1 MPMTTNPTDPVLAA
15 NESAVAAWAG
25 YFDAIEQAM
34 HEFEVALSRHDV
46 FDLKPVQPPPGRP
59 PESFRQ
65 RSEELQRWVTEL
77 EFRARFLREEFRAEM
92 NRIRP
97 QFTRRSEARVGA
109 TLDIN
114 G

>member
-1 MPMTTNPTDPVLAA
+1 MTTTNSVQAA
-15 NESAVAAWAG
+15 NQSAVTAWAG
-25 YFDAIEQAM
+25 YFDAVEQSM

-46 FDLKPVQPPPGRP
+46 FDLRPVPAPAGRP
-59 PESFRQ
+59 PESFRS

-77 EFRARFLREEFRAEM
+77 EFRARFLREEYRAEM
-92 NRIRP
+92 SRIRP
-97 QFTRRSEARVGA
+97 QSSRRSDSRVGT

>member
-1 MPMTTNPTDPVLAA
+1 MTTSNSTRAVQAA
-15 NESAVAAWAG
+15 NESAVSAWAG
-25 YFDAIEQAM
+25 YFDAVEQAM

-46 FDLKPVQPPPGRP
+46 FDLRPIPHPPGRP

-77 EFRARFLREEFRAEM
+77 EFRARFLREEFRAEIS
-92 NRIRP
+92 RIRP
-97 QFTRRSEARVGA
+97 QFARRQESRVGA

>member
-1 MPMTTNPTDPVLAA
+1 MTTTDSVRAA
-15 NESAVAAWAG
+15 NREATAAWSS
-25 YFDAIEQAM
+25 YFDAVEQSM

-46 FDLKPVQPPPGRP
+46 FALRPIAPPPGRP
-59 PESFRQ
+59 PESFRH

-77 EFRARFLREEFRAEM
+77 EFRARFLREEFRSEIS
-92 NRIRP
+92 RIRP
-97 QFTRRSEARVGA
+97 TFTRASEARMGS

>member
-1 MPMTTNPTDPVLAA
+1 MTTSNEVQTA
-15 NESAVAAWAG
+15 NESAVRAWAG
-25 YFDAIEQAM
+25 YFDAVEQSM

-46 FDLKPVQPPPGRP
+46 FELKPVTPPPGQP
-59 PESFRQ
+59 PETFRQ
-65 RSEELQRWVTEL
+65 RSDELQRWVTEL

>member
-1 MPMTTNPTDPVLAA
+1 MTTTKSVQAA

-25 YFDAIEQAM
+25 YFDAVEQSM

-46 FDLKPVQPPPGRP
+46 FDLKPVPMPPGRP

-97 QFTRRSEARVGA
+97 QFTRRSEARVGT